1 MTLRVVLADDSYL
14 VREAIAHV
22 LADVPE
28 VELAA
33 VCSDVDELRRAIEAE
48 RPDVVVTDIRM
59 PPTGDD
65 EGLRVAAELRDSH
78 PEMGVVVLSQ
88 YLEPRYALDL
98 LAEGSDGRAYLLKER
113 VHDEAELTAAIEAT
127 AAGGSVIDA
136 KVVDMLVTVRARV
149 AASPLAGLTPRERA
163 ILGEIA
169 QGKSNAAIA
178 RSLTLSKRAVEKHIN
193 SLFTKLELPESED
206 VSRRVRAALLFL
218 ADEAG
223 DSPALSGASEVP
235 RRRQRIAA
243 LGQEQQRRLDAARDV
258 GRPGEVEL
266 HEDRVDVLL
275 DRALGEH
282 ERLGDRLVALA
293 LRDLGQRLALARRE
307 HGERRVGAVRPALH
321 EQLDDLRVDVRA
333 ALLHGA
339 HGVDQLPAV
348 VDTLLEQVGAPRGAG
363 LEQLEH
369 VGGLGV
375 LAEHHD
381 TGLRVRVAQAR
392 RRRGCPRRCRS
403 AASGC
408 R

>member
-14 VREAIAHV
+14 VREAIVHV

-113 VHDEAELTAAIEAT
+113 VHDKAALTAAIEAT
-127 AAGGSVIDA
+127 AAGGSVIDP

-149 AASPLAGLTPRERA
+149 AASPARRTHRRG
-163 ILGEIA
+163 
-169 QGKSNAAIA
+169 SA
-178 RSLTLSKRAVEKHIN
+178 RSSARSPRARATPPSPVAD
-193 SLFTKLELPESED
+193 PEQARGREAHQLA
-206 VSRRVRAALLFL
+206 VHEAGAARVRGREPARPGRAAVPRRR
-218 ADEAG
+218 G
-223 DSPALSGASEVP
+223 RRQPGLSGASEVP

-258 GRPGEVEL
+258 GR
-266 HEDRVDVLL
+266 
-275 DRALGEH
+275 
-282 ERLGDRLVALA
+282 
-293 LRDLGQRLALARRE
+293 ARR
-307 HGERRVGAVRPALH
+307 G
-321 EQLDDLRVDVRA
+321 
-333 ALLHGA
+333 
-339 HGVDQLPAV
+339 
-348 VDTLLEQVGAPRGAG
+348 
-363 LEQLEH
+363 
-369 VGGLGV
+369 
-375 LAEHHD
+375 
-381 TGLRVRVAQAR
+381 
-392 RRRGCPRRCRS
+392 
-403 AASGC
+403 
-408 R
+408 

>member
-14 VREAIAHV
+14 VREAIVHV

-98 LAEGSDGRAYLLKER
+98 LADGSDGRAYRLKER
-113 VHDEAELTAAIEAT
+113 VHDKADLTAAIEAT

-169 QGKSNAAIA
+169 EGKSNAAIA

-223 DSPALSGASEVP
+223 DSPG
-235 RRRQRIAA
+235 
-243 LGQEQQRRLDAARDV
+243 
-258 GRPGEVEL
+258 
-266 HEDRVDVLL
+266 
-275 DRALGEH
+275 
-282 ERLGDRLVALA
+282 
-293 LRDLGQRLALARRE
+293 
-307 HGERRVGAVRPALH
+307 
-321 EQLDDLRVDVRA
+321 
-333 ALLHGA
+333 
-339 HGVDQLPAV
+339 
-348 VDTLLEQVGAPRGAG
+348 
-363 LEQLEH
+363 
-369 VGGLGV
+369 
-375 LAEHHD
+375 
-381 TGLRVRVAQAR
+381 
-392 RRRGCPRRCRS
+392 
-403 AASGC
+403 
-408 R
+408 

>member
-1 MTLRVVLADDSYL
+1 MALRVVLADDSYL

-22 LADVPE
+22 LADVSG

-33 VCSDVDELRRAIEAE
+33 VCSDADELRRAIEAE

-98 LAEGSDGRAYLLKER
+98 LADGSDGRAYLLKER
-113 VHDEAELTAAIEAT
+113 VHDKSDLTAAIEAT

-169 QGKSNAAIA
+169 QGKSNSAIA

-218 ADEAG
+218 ADEAADG
-223 DSPALSGASEVP
+223 PD
-235 RRRQRIAA
+235 
-243 LGQEQQRRLDAARDV
+243 
-258 GRPGEVEL
+258 
-266 HEDRVDVLL
+266 
-275 DRALGEH
+275 
-282 ERLGDRLVALA
+282 
-293 LRDLGQRLALARRE
+293 
-307 HGERRVGAVRPALH
+307 
-321 EQLDDLRVDVRA
+321 
-333 ALLHGA
+333 
-339 HGVDQLPAV
+339 
-348 VDTLLEQVGAPRGAG
+348 
-363 LEQLEH
+363 
-369 VGGLGV
+369 
-375 LAEHHD
+375 
-381 TGLRVRVAQAR
+381 
-392 RRRGCPRRCRS
+392 
-403 AASGC
+403 
-408 R
+408 

>member
-14 VREAIAHV
+14 VREAIVHV

-98 LAEGSDGRAYLLKER
+98 LADGSDGRAYLLKER
-113 VHDEAELTAAIEAT
+113 VHDKADLTAAIEAT

-169 QGKSNAAIA
+169 EGKSNAAIA

-223 DSPALSGASEVP
+223 DSPG
-235 RRRQRIAA
+235 
-243 LGQEQQRRLDAARDV
+243 
-258 GRPGEVEL
+258 
-266 HEDRVDVLL
+266 
-275 DRALGEH
+275 
-282 ERLGDRLVALA
+282 
-293 LRDLGQRLALARRE
+293 
-307 HGERRVGAVRPALH
+307 
-321 EQLDDLRVDVRA
+321 
-333 ALLHGA
+333 
-339 HGVDQLPAV
+339 
-348 VDTLLEQVGAPRGAG
+348 
-363 LEQLEH
+363 
-369 VGGLGV
+369 
-375 LAEHHD
+375 
-381 TGLRVRVAQAR
+381 
-392 RRRGCPRRCRS
+392 
-403 AASGC
+403 
-408 R
+408 

>member
-14 VREAIAHV
+14 VREAIVHV

-113 VHDEAELTAAIEAT
+113 VHDKADLTAAIEAT

-169 QGKSNAAIA
+169 EGKSNAAIA

-223 DSPALSGASEVP
+223 DSPG
-235 RRRQRIAA
+235 
-243 LGQEQQRRLDAARDV
+243 
-258 GRPGEVEL
+258 
-266 HEDRVDVLL
+266 
-275 DRALGEH
+275 
-282 ERLGDRLVALA
+282 
-293 LRDLGQRLALARRE
+293 
-307 HGERRVGAVRPALH
+307 
-321 EQLDDLRVDVRA
+321 
-333 ALLHGA
+333 
-339 HGVDQLPAV
+339 
-348 VDTLLEQVGAPRGAG
+348 
-363 LEQLEH
+363 
-369 VGGLGV
+369 
-375 LAEHHD
+375 
-381 TGLRVRVAQAR
+381 
-392 RRRGCPRRCRS
+392 
-403 AASGC
+403 
-408 R
+408 